1 MATSAP
7 KIKGDADIATEVS
20 EAFQKHPVEIGQ
32 LSMLEVRGLQDTQL
46 GEEACGSTMGRHTF
60 AYDATYRRAVWLPR
74 GQLGKDYSTLAG
86 LVLRLLSLHATS
98 CAPERNWSLWGQ
110 LYRKNRSRLG
120 LLRAEKLVFV
130 SSAAKVKQKDL
141 RSMEEKELELLYTS
155 VIEESFG
162 SALADCV
169 LVRDFP

>member
-7 KIKGDADIATEVS
+7 
-20 EAFQKHPVEIGQ
+20 
-32 LSMLEVRGLQDTQL
+32 GLQPSVASSSQTSSSDKKTSAEWKRYFEVL
-46 GEEACGSTMGRHTF
+46 LERKKA
-60 AYDATYRRAVWLPR
+60 AD
-74 GQLGKDYSTLAG
+74 KDYSTLAG
-86 LVLRLLSLHATS
+86 LVLRLLSLHTTS

-110 LYRKNRSRLG
+110 LYCKNRSRLG

-141 RSMEEKELELLYTS
+141 RSMEEKELELLCTS
-155 VIEESFG
+155 VNEESFG

-169 LVRDFP
+169 LDVGSAIVTKLFFEN

>member
-7 KIKGDADIATEVS
+7 
-20 EAFQKHPVEIGQ
+20 
-32 LSMLEVRGLQDTQL
+32 GLQPSVASSFQTSSSDKKTNAEWKRYFEVLMERKKAADKWQRQRQRSRL
-46 GEEACGSTMGRHTF
+46 GLL
-60 AYDATYRRAVWLPR
+60 RA
-74 GQLGKDYSTLAG
+74 
-86 LVLRLLSLHATS
+86 
-98 CAPERNWSLWGQ
+98 E
-110 LYRKNRSRLG
+110 SRLG

-141 RSMEEKELELLYTS
+141 RSMEEKELELLCTS
-155 VIEESFG
+155 VNEEFFG